1 MLESKRERA
10 LAVTRSGKRR
20 LGGADLDEKG
30 NLFTRLALPPLDSD
44 QPNLPSH
51 RFHTPTFLPDWRH
64 FNAYRTKS
72 FWGANL
78 GYLDAGSLRQRGMP

>member
-51 RFHTPTFLPDWRH
+51 RFHTPTFLYSCGPGL
-64 FNAYRTKS
+64 AS
-72 FWGANL
+72 F
-78 GYLDAGSLRQRGMP
+78 QRPIERSPSGERI